1 MTVKN
6 MMLRCVFVVIVAQCI
21 WLACSDSVTTQTIT
35 TSSTMESSEEIN
47 DKSRAEFNVSE
58 AMVECNRTYHIEMDY
73 LKELNDTGSFPD
85 ETEKIPM
92 CFIKCYLESADIL
105 SSDGKVNKE
114 RAVSMLWKDAG
125 ESVDECIQEMS

>member
-1 MTVKN
+1 M
-6 MMLRCVFVVIVAQCI
+6 
-21 WLACSDSVTTQTIT
+21 IT
-35 TSSTMESSEEIN
+35 TSSTMESSEEFN
-47 DKSRAEFNVSE
+47 DNSRSEFNVSE
-58 AMVECNRTYHIEMDY
+58 AMIECNRTYNIEMDY

-125 ESVDECIQEMS
+125 DSVDECIQEMIGSDGSCEKAYFLARCVMTRALIDSSDRNE